1 MDFVGSSNLACFTAS
16 HSCLAPFGL
25 ASFEV
30 ASSEV
35 ASFEVAS
42 FEVTSFEV
50 ASSEV
55 ASSEV
60 ASFVAEVAKVV
71 TIHRIP
77 DKCLK

>member
-25 ASFEV
+25 ASFKV
-30 ASSEV
+30 ASS
-35 ASFEVAS
+35 EVAS

-50 ASSEV
+50 TSFEV
-55 ASSEV
+55 ASFEV

-71 TIHRIP
+71 TIHQIP

>member
-55 ASSEV
+55 AS
-60 ASFVAEVAKVV
+60 FVAEVAKVV

>member
-25 ASFEV
+25 ASFKV
-30 ASSEV
+30 ASS
-35 ASFEVAS
+35 EVAS